1 MSQNKIKVLLAD
13 DNKDFCDV
21 VAGHL
26 NQQEDMSVISVA
38 VDGIDAMN
46 KIRDTRPDVAI
57 IDGIMPRLD
66 GLGVLERLQ
75 KNDEEYRPIT
85 IILSALSQDKVV
97 QKALD
102 LGASYYM
109 VKPFDMD
116 AHHAM
121 AQKAAGESIVRN
133 ILTGRRFFSHRNIPI
148 EHSFLYTAQNP
159 TMARAREISALLLDR
174 YDHGELQKIF
184 LVYTDMENAASFQA
198 RSTRLLPFHRTHF
211 SVEAEEP
218 ITESFE
224 FLPDPRAVLDSMMPS
239 YVSGFIYSALIDSFC
254 CEQNARM
261 TAMDNADRNAEKLL
275 GELSLQYNRVR
286 QAAITQEITEIS
298 AGARAQRQKKG
309 R

>member
-97 QKALD
+97 QKA
-102 LGASYYM
+102 
-109 VKPFDMD
+109 
-116 AHHAM
+116 
-121 AQKAAGESIVRN
+121 
-133 ILTGRRFFSHRNIPI
+133 RRR
-148 EHSFLYTAQNP
+148 
-159 TMARAREISALLLDR
+159 REIPPPRIS
-174 YDHGELQKIF
+174 GPEQQ
-184 LVYTDMENAASFQA
+184 TAACPA
-198 RSTRLLPFHRTHF
+198 DGWHRAGRSGLCP
-211 SVEAEEP
+211 
-218 ITESFE
+218 ESE
-224 FLPDPRAVLDSMMPS
+224 RRPS
-239 YVSGFIYSALIDSFC
+239 
-254 CEQNARM
+254 
-261 TAMDNADRNAEKLL
+261 
-275 GELSLQYNRVR
+275 
-286 QAAITQEITEIS
+286 
-298 AGARAQRQKKG
+298 AQRAEGPLISDSCAPSQQFL
-309 R
+309 